1 MSNEYMTN
9 SSLST
14 DYVKEAL
21 TELQWEVTEQS
32 ECASLSTIETYLN
45 LIGPATTLL
54 G

>member
-1 MSNEYMTN
+1 MTN

-21 TELQWEVTEQS
+21 TELQWEVTQQS
-32 ECASLSTIETYLN
+32 ECAGVSMTETYLN